1 MQVVIDTS
9 ALIAVLTN
17 ERHKRQLIAITEG
30 AELLAPSSL
39 HWEIGNAFSAM
50 FKQQRISLD
59 EAVEAVKI
67 YQQVPIRFSDIELEA
82 ALELSDRL
90 SIYAYDAYVIGCAL
104 KHRARLL
111 SLDQKMLAA
120 ARQVGVLV
128 EEVEL

>member
-1 MQVVIDTS
+1 MHVVIDTS

-17 ERHKRQLIAITEG
+17 EPYKRQLISITEG

-39 HWEIGNAFSAM
+39 HWVIGNAFSAM
-50 FKQQRISLD
+50 FRQQRISFD
-59 EAVEAVKI
+59 EAIEAVKI
-67 YQQVPIRFSDIELEA
+67 YRQIPVRFSDIELEL

-111 SLDQKMLAA
+111 SLDKKMIAA
-120 ARQVGVLV
+120 ARQVGVRV
-128 EEVEL
+128 EEVEV

>member
-9 ALIAVLTN
+9 ALIAVLIN
-17 ERHKRQLIAITEG
+17 EPHKRQLISITEG

-59 EAVEAVKI
+59 DAIAAVKI
-67 YQQVPIRFSDIELEA
+67 YQQIPMRFSDIDLEV
-82 ALELSDRL
+82 ALDLSDRL

-111 SLDQKMLAA
+111 SLDKKMIAA
-120 ARQVGVLV
+120 ARQVGIGV